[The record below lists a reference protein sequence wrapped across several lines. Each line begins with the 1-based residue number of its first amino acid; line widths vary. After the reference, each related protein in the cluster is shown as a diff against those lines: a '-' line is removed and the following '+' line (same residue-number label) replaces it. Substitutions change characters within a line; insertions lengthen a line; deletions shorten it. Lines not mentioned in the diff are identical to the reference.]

1 MQESGRNP
9 IIYRERQML
18 KQDKI
23 QTFSAME
30 EPAPDWN
37 DKPMYNG
44 FNCKVFNKSKLF
56 FILHPGE
63 HMQKYSAYADLQFAS
78 SCVAPSWSLNL
89 RWLLLPPSFFSSFFF
104 PSAASK
110 ARVIKAVWA
119 REREGGRGR
128 ERKNEWKLPNEQKNA
143 QTGLSTQ
150 TKAMH
155 HKFAPSF
162 FSSEQNFCQTD
173 STSQL
178 TLSLPVAISISDPQA
193 RVHNIAALSWPK

>member
-9 IIYRERQML
+9 IVYRERRML

-23 QTFSAME
+23 QTFSAIE

-44 FNCKVFNKSKLF
+44 FNLKVFNKSKQFFLF
-56 FILHPGE
+56 HPGE
-63 HMQKYSAYADLQFAS
+63 HMQKYSAYADSQFAS

-89 RWLLLPPSFFSSFFF
+89 RWLLLPPSFFF

-128 ERKNEWKLPNEQKNA
+128 EKKEWKLPNEQKNA

-155 HKFAPSF
+155 HKSDPSF

-178 TLSLPVAISISDPQA
+178 TLSLSPCRYFNFRPPSSSA
-193 RVHNIAALSWPK
+193 

>member
-23 QTFSAME
+23 QTFSAIE
-30 EPAPDWN
+30 EPTPDWN

-63 HMQKYSAYADLQFAS
+63 HMQKYSAYADSQFAS

-89 RWLLLPPSFFSSFFF
+89 RWLLLPPSFFSSFFSRA
-104 PSAASK
+104 PLQRPEWSK
-110 ARVIKAVWA
+110 QS
-119 REREGGRGR
+119 EREKGR
-128 ERKNEWKLPNEQKNA
+128 EAEAGKEKTNENSQTNRRMRKQGCLHKQKQCTTNSLLLFSLQSKISVR
-143 QTGLSTQ
+143 QTQHLNWR
-150 TKAMH
+150 
-155 HKFAPSF
+155 F
-162 FSSEQNFCQTD
+162 
-173 STSQL
+173 
-178 TLSLPVAISISDPQA
+178 LSLSLFQFQT
-193 RVHNIAALSWPK
+193 PKLECII

>member
-23 QTFSAME
+23 QTFSAIE

-63 HMQKYSAYADLQFAS
+63 HMQKYSAYADSQFAS

-89 RWLLLPPSFFSSFFF
+89 RWLLLPPLFFFLFFFPERRFKGQSDQSSLSERKGGRQRQGKKKRMKTPKRTEECANRAVYTNKSNAPQIRSFFF
-104 PSAASK
+104 LFRAK
-110 ARVIKAVWA
+110 F
-119 REREGGRGR
+119 
-128 ERKNEWKLPNEQKNA
+128 
-143 QTGLSTQ
+143 LSDRL
-150 TKAMH
+150 
-155 HKFAPSF
+155 
-162 FSSEQNFCQTD
+162 N
-173 STSQL
+173 
-178 TLSLPVAISISDPQA
+178 ISID
-193 RVHNIAALSWPK
+193 ALSPCRYFNFRPPSSSA